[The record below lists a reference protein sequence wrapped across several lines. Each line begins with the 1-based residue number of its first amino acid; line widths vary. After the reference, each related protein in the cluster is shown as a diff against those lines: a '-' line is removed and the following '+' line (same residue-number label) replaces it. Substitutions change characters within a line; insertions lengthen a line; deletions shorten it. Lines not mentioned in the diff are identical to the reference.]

1 VKLGLPAGPILTL
14 DQVFGDPHV
23 SQTGLVE
30 EIEHPRLG
38 RLRVIANPIR
48 MAALAGRSVRTP
60 PPALGEHSRQVLR
73 DFGLDEPRIDALQ
86 SAKVILDA
94 R

>member
-1 VKLGLPAGPILTL
+1 VNE
-14 DQVFGDPHV
+14 
-23 SQTGLVE
+23 TGLVE

-48 MAALAGRSVRTP
+48 MGAVAGHSVRTP

-73 DFGLDEPRIDALQ
+73 DFGLGEARIDALQ